1 MKKYSI
7 IAAIMFA
14 TLISVT
20 FASIISYDETGDIIK
35 RNIEQM
41 EQANTAAEMLREEN
55 AVIQLEIDALQLKI
69 DKNNE
74 AIESHKEN
82 WSELNSEVQL
92 LFIEER
98 I

>member
-35 RNIEQM
+35 RNVEQM
-41 EQANTAAEMLREEN
+41 GQANSAAEMLREEN